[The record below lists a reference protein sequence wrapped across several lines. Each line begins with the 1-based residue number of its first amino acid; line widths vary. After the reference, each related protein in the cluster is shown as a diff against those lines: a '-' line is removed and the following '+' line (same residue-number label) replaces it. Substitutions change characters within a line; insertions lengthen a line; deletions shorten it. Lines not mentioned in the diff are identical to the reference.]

1 MAPLI
6 RLCGRLNHPL
16 NILSN
21 TSIESVILWQ
31 LANLASSEFEL
42 PSTKCR
48 CIQLCRDLSYFS
60 RELFF
65 RQPGAQNFE
74 QFKLFHFTVYAR
86 ISRPFG
92 LERDRLLAKTLKA
105 INSLTSF
112 FGRKSSKKQC
122 LRQFWN
128 FVFTTLNSWRSMASL
143 WFTFSEVL

>member
-31 LANLASSEFEL
+31 LANLASCEFEL
-42 PSTKCR
+42 PSTKFRSR

-60 RELFF
+60 IELFF

-74 QFKLFHFTVYAR
+74 QFKLFHFTAYAP
-86 ISRPFG
+86 ISRQFG

-112 FGRKSSKKQC
+112 FGRKSFEKAMSSPILKLC
-122 LRQFWN
+122 LHNAQFM
-128 FVFTTLNSWRSMASL
+128 TLNG
-143 WFTFSEVL
+143 FVVIHF